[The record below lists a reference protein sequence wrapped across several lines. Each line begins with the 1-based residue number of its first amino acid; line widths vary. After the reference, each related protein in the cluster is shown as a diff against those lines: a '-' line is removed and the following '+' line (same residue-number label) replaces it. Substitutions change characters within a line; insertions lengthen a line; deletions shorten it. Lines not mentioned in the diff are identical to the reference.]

1 MSGIEFFQQ
10 SLFSQIFAYYKAMWC
25 PKQNNFGL
33 LSFYEII
40 SLANF
45 EILSSRLFEN

>member
-1 MSGIEFFQQ
+1 MLVFLDFSPTAKEFD
-10 SLFSQIFAYYKAMWC
+10 A
-25 PKQNNFGL
+25 PKQQNLGL

-45 EILSSRLFEN
+45 EILSSRKFKN